1 MTTLLPGNAL
11 RRTALGAALLLAAT
25 PFALR
30 GADTPTSLS
39 DLLGKSKAD
48 LDAIF
53 LAAPAGPIPEGNAQ
67 GEAVIW
73 NAGGFFARLFA
84 HFVDDLAWQG
94 KVFTRQPDGTTT
106 LLNKLGPDGQRAVEA
121 KVYAT
126 ESWLDGKPCIVLDY
140 SHSTAWARPIRDEIR
155 LVDPANHIYLGIVY
169 WHKTRL
175 VDFALQFPN

>member
-1 MTTLLPGNAL
+1 MIPLPLGNTL
-11 RRTALGAALLLAAT
+11 RRAAFGAALLLAAA
-25 PFALR
+25 PLAVR
-30 GADTPTSLS
+30 AADTPTSLN

-48 LDAIF
+48 LDVIF
-53 LAAPAGPIPEGNAQ
+53 QAAPAGPVPQGNAQ

-73 NAGGFFARLFA
+73 GTSGFFSRLFA
-84 HFVDDLAWQG
+84 HFVDDFAWQG
-94 KVFTRQPDGTTT
+94 KVFTKHPDGTTT
-106 LLNKLGPDGQRAVEA
+106 LLNKLGPDGKRDVEA
-121 KVYAT
+121 SVYPT

-155 LVDPANHIYLGIVY
+155 LVDPEHHIYLGIVY